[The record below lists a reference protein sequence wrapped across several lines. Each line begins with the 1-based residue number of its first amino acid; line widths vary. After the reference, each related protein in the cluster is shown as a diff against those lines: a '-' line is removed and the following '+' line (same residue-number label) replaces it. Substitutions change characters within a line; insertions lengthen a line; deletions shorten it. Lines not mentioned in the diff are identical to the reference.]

1 MVPNLIMPQGVSGV
15 RSGFEFY
22 VKIINLGIAKPKK
35 MITLKRTDSENADF
49 QNLVRELD
57 KDLAIR
63 DGDEHD
69 FFHQFNKIDML
80 KHVVVAYKD
89 DAPVGC
95 GAIKPYDDSTME
107 VKRMFVPLEH
117 RGHGI
122 AAKVLQELEH
132 WARESGFDKCIL
144 ETGLKMPE
152 AIGLYRKSNY
162 IQIPNYGQ
170 YAGVESSVCFEK
182 VL

>member
-1 MVPNLIMPQGVSGV
+1 M
-15 RSGFEFY
+15 
-22 VKIINLGIAKPKK
+22 III
-35 MITLKRTDSENADF
+35 KRTTSEDTDF

-63 DGDEHD
+63 DGEEHD

-80 KHVVVAYKD
+80 KHVLVAYKD
-89 DAPVGC
+89 EVAAGC
-95 GAIKPYDDSTME
+95 GAIKQYDDETLE
-107 VKRMFVPLEH
+107 VKRMFVLLEL

-122 AAKVLQELEH
+122 AALVLEELEQ
-132 WARESGFDKCIL
+132 WTAELGFGKCIL
-144 ETGLKMPE
+144 ETGIKMPE
-152 AIGLYRKSNY
+152 AIRLYSKSNY
-162 IQIPNYGQ
+162 RQIPNYGQ